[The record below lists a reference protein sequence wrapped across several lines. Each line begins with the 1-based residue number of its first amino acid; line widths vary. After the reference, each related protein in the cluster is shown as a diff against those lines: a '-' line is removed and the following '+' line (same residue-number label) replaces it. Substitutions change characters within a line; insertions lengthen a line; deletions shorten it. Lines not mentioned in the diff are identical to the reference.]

1 MKRNVAVIGLG
12 LIGGSIAL
20 AIKAGHQDS
29 SITGYDVNQN
39 QLDLAKALRVV
50 DHTASSL
57 EEAVQNADFIMI
69 AAPVVQTEQ
78 ILEQLSS
85 IKLKENVIV
94 SDVGSTKFS
103 IVSHAKKIL
112 SPSVTFIG
120 GHPMAGSH
128 KSGVTAAKSHLFEN
142 AFYILTPDNKVDPKK
157 VHELMDLLSSTN
169 ATFVELDAEEHDY
182 LVGLISHFPHILA
195 ASLVNFVS
203 DQNNNQRYNVARFA
217 AGGFRD
223 ITRIASASPVMWRDI
238 LLRNKDVLLQMTE
251 EMKFELDRIRNYI
264 KEENGDGIYHYFSD
278 AKEFRDGLPVRS
290 RGAIPAFY
298 DLFLDV
304 KDQPGVIAAV
314 TQKLAKEEISIT
326 NIRIIETRE
335 DIMGV
340 LRVSF
345 RSETD
350 RDNAKVVLD
359 RDFDTYVDDK

>member
-1 MKRNVAVIGLG
+1 MSKNVAIIGLG

-20 AIKAGHQDS
+20 AIKAGHQDAM
-29 SITGYDVNQN
+29 ITGFDVNQN

-50 DHTASSL
+50 DDTASSL
-57 EEAVQNADFIMI
+57 EEAVQKADYIMI

-85 IKLKENVIV
+85 IKLKDGVIV
-94 SDVGSTKFS
+94 SDVGSTKLS

-112 SPSVTFIG
+112 NSSITFIG

-128 KSGVTAAKSHLFEN
+128 KTGVTAAKSHLFEN
-142 AFYILTPDNKVDPKK
+142 AFYILTPDDTVDRSKL
-157 VHELMDLLSSTN
+157 HDLMDLLSSTN
-169 ATFVELDAEEHDY
+169 ATFVELEAKEHDY

-203 DQNNNQRYNVARFA
+203 DRNDSQRFNVARFA

-251 EMKFELDRIRNYI
+251 DMKLELDRIQGYI
-264 KEENGDGIYHYFSD
+264 KEENEDGIFNYFSG
-278 AKEFRDGLPVRS
+278 AKDFRDGLPVRS

-304 KDQPGVIAAV
+304 QDQPGVIAAV

-350 RDNAKVVLD
+350 RDNAKVILD
-359 RDFDTYVDDK
+359 RDFETYVDDK

>member
-1 MKRNVAVIGLG
+1 MSKNVAVIGLG

-20 AIKAGHQDS
+20 AIKEGHENAF
-29 SITGYDVNQN
+29 ITGYDVNQN

-50 DHTASSL
+50 DQTASSL
-57 EEAVQNADFIMI
+57 EEAVQSADFVII
-69 AAPVVQTEQ
+69 AAPVVQTEE
-78 ILEQLSS
+78 ILEQLSK
-85 IKLKENVIV
+85 ITLKSDCII
-94 SDVGSTKFS
+94 SDVGSTKHS
-103 IVSHAKKIL
+103 IVSHARAIL
-112 SPSVTFIG
+112 NPSVTFIG

-128 KSGVTAAKSHLFEN
+128 KTGVTAAKSHLFEN
-142 AFYILTPDNKVDPKK
+142 AFYILTPDDSVNQDQLDA
-157 VHELMDLLSSTN
+157 LMNLLSKTN
-169 ATFVELDAEEHDY
+169 ATFVELEAEEHDY

-203 DQNNNQRYNVARFA
+203 ERNNNQRYNVARFA

-238 LLRNKDVLLQMTE
+238 LLRNKTVLLEMTE
-251 EMKFELDRIRNYI
+251 DLKLELNRIQSYIENEDGDRIF
-264 KEENGDGIYHYFSD
+264 DYFAD
-278 AKEFRDGLPVRS
+278 AKDFRDGLPVRS

-304 KDQPGVIAAV
+304 QDQPGVIAAV
-314 TQKLAKEEISIT
+314 TQKLAAENISIT

-345 RSETD
+345 RTEHD
-350 RDNAKVVLD
+350 RDKAKLVLD
-359 RDFDTYVDDK
+359 QDFDTYVDDK